1 VKKTD
6 AVKKARE
13 YADAGCRSG
22 KDRIDCNGCID
33 DLAKLI
39 EEVHAA
45 GKREGIEAAAKK
57 VEELLMQPIRLIP
70 MTPTK
75 EKETRDDIRRGYQ
88 SALRVIRALLQ
99 TEARAEPGTFIEWE
113 FAGGG
118 LVAEIPAPDPNT
130 CSCGHPK
137 HEGRCGAVLGRGGSG
152 HNLFC
157 RCDSST
163 GG

>member
-45 GKREGIEAAAKK
+45 GKREGIEAAAK
-57 VEELLMQPIRLIP
+57 IP
-70 MTPTK
+70 GLSTVMITN
-75 EKETRDDIRRGYQ
+75 
-88 SALRVIRALLQ
+88 IRALLRM
-99 TEARAEPGTFIEWE
+99 EEKKP
-113 FAGGG
+113 
-118 LVAEIPAPDPNT
+118 
-130 CSCGHPK
+130 
-137 HEGRCGAVLGRGGSG
+137 
-152 HNLFC
+152 
-157 RCDSST
+157 
-163 GG
+163 

>member
-45 GKREGIEAAAKK
+45 GKREGIEAAATEAE
-57 VEELLMQPIRLIP
+57 VVARMRTLAPSQLPQRIR
-70 MTPTK
+70 
-75 EKETRDDIRRGYQ
+75 D
-88 SALRVIRALLQ
+88 LLQ
-99 TEARAEPGTFIEWE
+99 TEARAE
-113 FAGGG
+113 
-118 LVAEIPAPDPNT
+118 
-130 CSCGHPK
+130 
-137 HEGRCGAVLGRGGSG
+137 
-152 HNLFC
+152 
-157 RCDSST
+157 T
-163 GG
+163 GKGKEP